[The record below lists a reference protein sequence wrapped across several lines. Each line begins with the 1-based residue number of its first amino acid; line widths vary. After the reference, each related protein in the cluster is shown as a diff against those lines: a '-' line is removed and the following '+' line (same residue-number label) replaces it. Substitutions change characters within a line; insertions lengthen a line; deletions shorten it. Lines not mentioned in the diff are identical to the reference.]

1 VTAKQLI
8 LLVLAGLL
16 FYSAYSRADDRPVS
30 FGWDHPMTQTNGT
43 GIAPADLVVTVFDQY
58 DKEICSGDA
67 KSGCQTAQPWD
78 TCVTY
83 YAVATQLST
92 ALQSTPSS
100 GVQSCTGPLPVYDTP
115 PTAPALNIE
124 LGL

>member
-1 VTAKQLI
+1 
-8 LLVLAGLL
+8 
-16 FYSAYSRADDRPVS
+16 
-30 FGWDHPMTQTNGT
+30 MTQTNGT
-43 GIAPADLVVTVFDQY
+43 VIAPADLVVTVFDQY

-67 KSGCQTAQPWD
+67 KSGCQTTQSWD
-78 TCVTY
+78 TCDTY

-92 ALQSTPSS
+92 ALQSAPSS

-115 PTAPALNIE
+115 PNAPVLNIE

>member
-1 VTAKQLI
+1 
-8 LLVLAGLL
+8 
-16 FYSAYSRADDRPVS
+16 
-30 FGWDHPMTQTNGT
+30 MTQTNGT
-43 GIAPADLVVTVFDQY
+43 VIAPADLVVTVFDQY
-58 DKEICSGDA
+58 DTEICSGDA
-67 KSGCQTAQPWD
+67 KGGCQTTQPWD

-92 ALQSTPSS
+92 ALQSAPSS

-115 PTAPALNIE
+115 PNAPVLNIE